1 MDARGAV
8 QLSTGDLF
16 RAHIVQGTDL
26 GKLAQSYMSKGQYV
40 PDEVTVNMVRARL
53 GEIPTTTR
61 IIFDGFPRTV
71 AQAEQLAGLLKER
84 GRRLGGVLV
93 LDVPREELLARLTK
107 RAQVEGRPDD
117 TPEVI
122 SKRLDVY
129 EQQTRPVIEH
139 YEKQGL
145 LRRIG
150 GTGTIEDIAKR
161 LVIAAE
167 VPVTG

>member
-53 GEIPTTTR
+53 AEIPPTTR

-93 LDVPREELLARLTK
+93 LDVPRQQLLARLSK
-107 RAQVEGRPDD
+107 RAPEQPD
-117 TPEVI
+117 
-122 SKRLDVY
+122 
-129 EQQTRPVIEH
+129 
-139 YEKQGL
+139 
-145 LRRIG
+145 
-150 GTGTIEDIAKR
+150 
-161 LVIAAE
+161 
-167 VPVTG
+167 